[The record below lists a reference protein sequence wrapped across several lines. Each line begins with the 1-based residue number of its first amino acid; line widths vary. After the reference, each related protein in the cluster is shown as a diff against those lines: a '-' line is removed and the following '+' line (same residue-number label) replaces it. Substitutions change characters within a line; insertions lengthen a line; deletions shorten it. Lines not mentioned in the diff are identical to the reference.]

1 MESSFAGLPYQVA
14 ICIVCSLLIYCTL
27 YRMYG
32 FFQTTFY
39 FSYMALFS
47 ATLSILCGK
56 YCNLMVSYLQ
66 TNVSLHTGTIGFIG
80 TSIFVRKIYSD
91 VKAE

>member
-14 ICIVCSLLIYCTL
+14 ICIDCSLLIYCTL

-56 YCNLMVSYLQ
+56 YCNLVVSYLQ
-66 TNVSLHTGTIGFIG
+66 THVSLHTGTIGFIG